1 MPQLLKPAAFVRPGG
16 QKIRCIANAGV
27 VKHRQLMYR
36 DYLPLL
42 HLRAIGAGF
51 AAAMTPG
58 TTRDI
63 TLGGSQMVGKEL
75 RLTELSHC
83 AG

>member
-1 MPQLLKPAAFVRPGG
+1 MDSHLWRGMPQLLKPAAFVRPGG

-51 AAAMTPG
+51 ARRDD
-58 TTRDI
+58 TRNN
-63 TLGGSQMVGKEL
+63 TGYNTRRKPNGG
-75 RLTELSHC
+75 
-83 AG
+83 